1 MAMRIVFGYTPLVW
15 PRMRGDVMI
24 FLWLALVVL
33 FSFVLLS
40 VALVWSQLEAGMFVS
55 ILCLLQSI
63 EERFDLL
70 RQRLHVDYISSK

>member
-1 MAMRIVFGYTPLVW
+1 
-15 PRMRGDVMI
+15 MI
-24 FLWLALVVL
+24 FLWLALAVL
-33 FSFVLLS
+33 FSFVLFS
-40 VALVWSQLEAGMFVS
+40 VALVWSQLESGMFVS

>member
-1 MAMRIVFGYTPLVW
+1 
-15 PRMRGDVMI
+15 MI

-33 FSFVLLS
+33 FSFVLFS

>member
-1 MAMRIVFGYTPLVW
+1 
-15 PRMRGDVMI
+15 MI

-33 FSFVLLS
+33 FSSVLFS
-40 VALVWSQLEAGMFVS
+40 VALVWSRLESGMFVS

-70 RQRLHVDYISSK
+70 RQRPHVDYIRSK